1 MRTLYFEGAGC
12 EGTQVNDVENCR
24 IRTAFKVPDGRE
36 FYLELLSGYEN
47 YPKGNI
53 PEEIQKW
60 SETITFPCRSN
71 HGFISF
77 SNMIIVD
84 FCFEIHNGNGDCN
97 NFRHPIER
105 KRTMMPYTKECILQ
119 LVNNN
124 LGGDFT
130 DIVILPWL
138 SGYRVHSDNHK
149 RKYNLMNDYI
159 DIPARTAERNRIYHE
174 EAKRYFEKIYR
185 QHIKA
190 NPRAARLMSEY
201 ETWSLVKYT
210 DKTIT
215 IRSHTYSELIDDDQ
229 RVHTFR
235 VKY

>member
-1 MRTLYFEGAGC
+1 MGRTLYFEGAGC
-12 EGTQVNDVENCR
+12 EGTNVNDVENCR
-24 IRTAFKVPDGRE
+24 IRTAFSVPDGRE
-36 FYLELLSGYEN
+36 FYLELLSGCEN
-47 YPKGNI
+47 YRNNEI
-53 PEEIQKW
+53 PWELYDVPRTKKRNGWDYYTQ
-60 SETITFPCRSN
+60 
-71 HGFISF
+71 F

-105 KRTMMPYTKECILQ
+105 KHTMLPYKKANILR
-119 LVNNN
+119 LVNEN

-138 SGYRVHSDNHK
+138 SGYRVHSDNPK
-149 RKYNLMNDYI
+149 RKYNLMDDYV
-159 DIPARTAERNRIYHE
+159 DIPARTAERSRIYHE

-229 RVHTFR
+229 RIHTFR

>member
-1 MRTLYFEGAGC
+1 MMGRTLYFEGAGC
-12 EGTQVNDVENCR
+12 EGTNVNDVENCR
-24 IRTAFKVPDGRE
+24 IRTAFSVPDGRE

-47 YPKGNI
+47 YRNYEI
-53 PEEIQKW
+53 PWELYGIPRTKKRNGWDYYTQ
-60 SETITFPCRSN
+60 
-71 HGFISF
+71 F

-105 KRTMMPYTKECILQ
+105 KRTMLPYTKANILR
-119 LVNNN
+119 LVNEN

-130 DIVILPWL
+130 DVVILPWL
-138 SGYRVHSDNHK
+138 SGYRVHSDNPK
-149 RKYNLMNDYI
+149 QKYNLMDDYV
-159 DIPARTAERNRIYHE
+159 DIPERTAERNRIYKE
-174 EAKRYFEKIYR
+174 VAKEYFNKIY
-185 QHIKA
+185 QKHIKA
-190 NPRAARLMSEY
+190 NPRAARLLSEY

-215 IRSHTYSELIDDDQ
+215 IRSHTYKELIDDNE
-229 RVHTFR
+229 RVHTFK